1 MAESEGRIVAIS
13 HSRKSM
19 KLCHQCGRM
28 TAGEPLFCNSCGR
41 SYDVKLCPRMHANPR
56 RAEVCSQ
63 CGSRELSTPQ
73 PRVSTWWKTG
83 ELLAQIVF
91 GVVLVYLT
99 LAGFGALIQTPQFQ
113 GLVIVFGIL
122 VGLLWWLWSLL
133 PEWFQ
138 KLIRRSRMHKERS
151 RER

>member
-1 MAESEGRIVAIS
+1 
-13 HSRKSM
+13 M
-19 KLCHQCGRM
+19 KLCYECGRM
-28 TAGEPLFCNSCGR
+28 TTGEPLFCNSCGR
-41 SYDVKLCPRMHANPR
+41 SYDVKLCPRLHKNGR
-56 RAEVCSQ
+56 SAEVCSQ

-73 PRVSTWWKTG
+73 PRVSALWKAA
-83 ELLAQIVF
+83 EFLAQVLL

-99 LAGFGALIQTPQFQ
+99 LAGLLALVRTPQFQ
-113 GLVIVFGIL
+113 AGLIVFGIL

-138 KLIRRSRMHKERS
+138 KLVLRSRTRKERS